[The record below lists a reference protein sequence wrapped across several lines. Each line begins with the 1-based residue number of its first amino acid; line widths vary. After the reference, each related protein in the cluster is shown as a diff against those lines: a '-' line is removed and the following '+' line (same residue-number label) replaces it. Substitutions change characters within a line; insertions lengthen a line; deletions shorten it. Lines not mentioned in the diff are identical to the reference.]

1 MEERGL
7 INKIKELSKT
17 DVNIEVNRRIEEF
30 KQFKNSDCDS
40 IFKELCYCILTA
52 NYNAEKTMK
61 IQKEVND
68 EFLTFT
74 EKQLAKK
81 LRELGYRFPNIRAEY
96 IYQARKQKTELC
108 RNIHSNKNE
117 YELREWLVKN
127 IKGLGYKESSH
138 LLRNIGYENCAI
150 IDFHIIDL
158 LSKSKIIEKPK
169 TLTKRKYLEIEQRL
183 RDIARKTGLN
193 LAQLDLYL
201 WFLETGK
208 VLK

>member
-81 LRELGYRFPNIRAEY
+81 LREL
-96 IYQARKQKTELC
+96 
-108 RNIHSNKNE
+108 
-117 YELREWLVKN
+117 
-127 IKGLGYKESSH
+127 
-138 LLRNIGYENCAI
+138 
-150 IDFHIIDL
+150 
-158 LSKSKIIEKPK
+158 
-169 TLTKRKYLEIEQRL
+169 
-183 RDIARKTGLN
+183 
-193 LAQLDLYL
+193 
-201 WFLETGK
+201 
-208 VLK
+208 